1 MKLIHFPQEL
11 LTLLI
16 AFTVSTCAFANNHEE
31 TDPDWNWVH
40 DFVVDN
46 YAYDIIPSSSNSIPC
61 VVLIEAHGHSGHID
75 IPAYVTHND
84 TTYQVSTLGVGGP
97 VFRECRDLTSVYIPK
112 EIMMINNN
120 PFVGC
125 SNLANIS
132 VDPENKYYDSCN
144 NISSLYVARNY
155 IENAYY
161 NPHINEIIIN
171 MPTAKLVPCTR
182 HKPTK
187 SL

>member
-132 VDPENKYYDSCN
+132 VDPENKYYDILEIDILLN
-144 NISSLYVARNY
+144 EGENILTVD
-155 IENAYY
+155 AYY
-161 NPHINEIIIN
+161 QGTSSYNYCLCLQTYGNYYHQFF
-171 MPTAKLVPCTR
+171 ALK
-182 HKPTK
+182 
-187 SL
+187 